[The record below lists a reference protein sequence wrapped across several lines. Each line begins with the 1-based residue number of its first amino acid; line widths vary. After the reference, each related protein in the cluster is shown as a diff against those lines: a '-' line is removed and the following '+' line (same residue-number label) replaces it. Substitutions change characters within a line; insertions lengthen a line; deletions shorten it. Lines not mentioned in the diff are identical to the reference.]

1 MIIVLKIDRAGD
13 GAWIMTKCASTLGGK
28 CRFKFEPDKTIF
40 TFQCLGE
47 VFDARNVQRWTE
59 YEKFEIPTNVYGIGI
74 DDSKVQRGLL
84 NKFFGYLG
92 IPKNRIQI
100 LGGEESDITNFE
112 DWAQNFIFNHPNDYF
127 LFIVDENLIV
137 SDEQTASSMR
147 YSGSKAVSNL
157 RSRLLPDQ
165 EKRLLAL
172 VRSANDSVSD
182 IAIYNSRAHGHI
194 PKAPVKEATCLETIA
209 PLWMARFPKLVRYS
223 SENLITSEK
232 RHEKAENVEMINAS
246 WYQHVHQKKDQ
257 SASEQDIRKT
267 NIEHRDSLS
276 LVHEFQKTLQGR
288 TNALQVENEQEMNNT
303 SFVYGQNQHE
313 NKRKRNAPE
322 TKSSGFELKR
332 PKVESSFEEIDDDM
346 QAAIFDHVYGID
358 KFSKMDEEELGS
370 KWIIV
375 RQKMH
380 ALKGDL
386 LVLENPTKN
395 VHVAIELMEELRT
408 SSRKDFRLKWE
419 EIRTL
424 LIK

>member
-1 MIIVLKIDRAGD
+1 MIVVLIIDRAGD

-28 CRFKFEPDKTIF
+28 CRFKFEPDKTVF
-40 TFQCLGE
+40 TFQCPGE
-47 VFDARNVQRWTE
+47 VFDAQNVQRWTE
-59 YEKFEIPTNVYGIGI
+59 YETFEMPSNVYGIGI
-74 DDSKVQRGLL
+74 DDSRVQRGLL
-84 NKFFGYLG
+84 FKFFSFLG
-92 IPKNRIQI
+92 IPKNRVQI
-100 LGGEESDITNFE
+100 LGGEKSDITDFE

-172 VRSANDSVSD
+172 IRSANDSVSD

-194 PKAPVKEATCLETIA
+194 PKAPVKEATCLETVA

-223 SENLITSEK
+223 SENLISSEK
-232 RHEKAENVEMINAS
+232 RLKKAENVQMINAS
-246 WYQHVHQKKDQ
+246 WSEHAHQNEDK
-257 SASEQDIRKT
+257 SASGQDIRKNT
-267 NIEHRDSLS
+267 IEHRDSLS
-276 LVHEFQKTLQGR
+276 LMHEFQQTLQGR
-288 TNALQVENEQEMNNT
+288 INAVQLESEKEMHST
-303 SFVYGQNQHE
+303 SLAYGQNQYE

-322 TKSSGFELKR
+322 SQFPGFELKR
-332 PKVESSFEEIDDDM
+332 PKVETSLEEIDDDM
-346 QAAIFDHVYGID
+346 QAAILDHVYGID
-358 KFSKMDEEELGS
+358 KFSKMHEEELGS
-370 KWIIV
+370 KWIFV

-395 VHVAIELMEELRT
+395 VHVALELMEELRT

-419 EIRTL
+419 EIRSL

>member
-1 MIIVLKIDRAGD
+1 
-13 GAWIMTKCASTLGGK
+13 MTKCASTLGGK

-40 TFQCLGE
+40 TFQCPGE

-59 YEKFEIPTNVYGIGI
+59 YEKFEIPSNVYGIGI

-84 NKFFGYLG
+84 FKFFGYLG

-100 LGGEESDITNFE
+100 LGGEKSDITDFE

-137 SDEQTASSMR
+137 SDEQTASSVR

-194 PKAPVKEATCLETIA
+194 PKAPVKEATCLETVA

-232 RHEKAENVEMINAS
+232 RHEKAENVEMINAT
-246 WYQHVHQKKDQ
+246 WYQHVHDKKDQ
-257 SASEQDIRKT
+257 SDSGQDIRKN
-267 NIEHRDSLS
+267 NIKHRDSLS

-288 TNALQVENEQEMNNT
+288 DNTVQAENDQEMNNA
-303 SFVYGQNQHE
+303 SMVYEENQRE

-322 TKSSGFELKR
+322 NQSTGFELKR

-358 KFSKMDEEELGS
+358 IFSKMNEEELGS

-395 VHVAIELMEELRT
+395 VHVALELMEELRT

-419 EIRTL
+419 KIRSL